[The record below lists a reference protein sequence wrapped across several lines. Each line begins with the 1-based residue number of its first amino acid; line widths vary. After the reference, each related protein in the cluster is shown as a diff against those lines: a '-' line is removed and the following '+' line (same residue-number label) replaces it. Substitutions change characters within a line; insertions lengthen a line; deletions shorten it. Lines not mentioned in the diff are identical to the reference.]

1 MKRYRA
7 DNESMSADAYG
18 EWVTFDDAKAAASS
32 VQSTVLLDT
41 YVGTGLGQ
49 ASWKLGEMLEYWQT
63 DTYKDDEVDMQGAVD
78 DLRRVADVLLS
89 NEELTL
95 RNGAKRNGGSV

>member
-1 MKRYRA
+1 MTTQA
-7 DNESMSADAYG
+7 TTSVPADAIMR
-18 EWVTFDDAKAAASS
+18 EWVTFDDAKAAVSS

-49 ASWKLGEMLEYWQT
+49 ASWKLREMLEYWQT
-63 DTYKDDEVDMQGAVD
+63 DTYKDDGVDMQGAVD

-89 NEELTL
+89 NVSIT
-95 RNGAKRNGGSV
+95 GGEAVP